1 MRRTAYRVEQK
12 SRIWPH
18 QESLELAAG
27 LLSSQRRHAPPMDS
41 DLARRQAIYELLAEP
56 DPPDLHRG
64 YVRRLDGK
72 PDRHAQLPLLAAKF
86 VQARLLEIRERAPLQ
101 DEQATA

>member
-1 MRRTAYRVEQK
+1 
-12 SRIWPH
+12 
-18 QESLELAAG
+18 
-27 LLSSQRRHAPPMDS
+27 MDS

-64 YVRRLDGK
+64 FVRRLDGK

-101 DEQATA
+101 DEQRVA

>member
-1 MRRTAYRVEQK
+1 
-12 SRIWPH
+12 
-18 QESLELAAG
+18 
-27 LLSSQRRHAPPMDS
+27 MDA
-41 DLARRQAIYELLAEP
+41 DLVRRQALYELLAEP

-86 VQARLLEIRERAPLQ
+86 VQARLLEIRERAPLSEEAHSYCRRVPDTPQ
-101 DEQATA
+101 GKRLRRHSRVCGLPLPVRARVRV

>member
-1 MRRTAYRVEQK
+1 MATA
-12 SRIWPH
+12 
-18 QESLELAAG
+18 
-27 LLSSQRRHAPPMDS
+27 LLSPEAEDSRPMDY
-41 DLARRQAIYELLAEP
+41 DLVRRQALYELLAYP

-64 YVRRLDGK
+64 FVRRLEGK

-101 DEQATA
+101 DEVPGA

>member
-1 MRRTAYRVEQK
+1 
-12 SRIWPH
+12 
-18 QESLELAAG
+18 
-27 LLSSQRRHAPPMDS
+27 MDS
-41 DLARRQAIYELLAEP
+41 DDLVRRQALYELLAEP

-64 YVRRLDGK
+64 FVRRLEGK